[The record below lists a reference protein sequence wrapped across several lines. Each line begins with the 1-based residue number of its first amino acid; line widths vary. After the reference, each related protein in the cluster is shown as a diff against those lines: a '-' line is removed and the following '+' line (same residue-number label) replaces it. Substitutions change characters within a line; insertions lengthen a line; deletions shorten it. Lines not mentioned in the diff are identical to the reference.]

1 MTPFSYEF
9 TPQARNDLK
18 KMSSNIRERILK
30 KLAYYLIV
38 PNPLAFA
45 EHLINYRIG
54 EYRFRVGDYR
64 VIFDVKMDKIVILQI
79 GHRREIY
86 K

>member
-1 MTPFSYEF
+1 MSPFKYEF

-18 KMSSNIRERILK
+18 KISSDIRERILR
-30 KLAYYLIV
+30 KLAYYQTV
-38 PNPLAFA
+38 PNPLVLA
-45 EHLINYRIG
+45 ERLVNYRVG
-54 EYRFRVGDYR
+54 EYRFRIGDYR
-64 VIFDVKMDKIVILQI
+64 VVFDVKMDKIFILKI